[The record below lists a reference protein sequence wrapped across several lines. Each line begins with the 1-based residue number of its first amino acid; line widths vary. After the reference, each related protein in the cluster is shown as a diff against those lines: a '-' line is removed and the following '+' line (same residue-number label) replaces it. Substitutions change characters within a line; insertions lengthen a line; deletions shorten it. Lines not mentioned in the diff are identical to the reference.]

1 MLAVTIII
9 TSNTE
14 QLMLAMNA
22 NAALFY
28 LILALF
34 YLIYS
39 LQNLQ
44 IMVMSILLEI
54 YFTWNS
60 FKL

>member
-1 MLAVTIII
+1 MLAVIIII